1 MIGNE
6 EYVYCKSS
14 FPRKVNQRWR
24 DVRIEKDAERRR
36 VMKKK
41 EAVQRRVIEK
51 ERRKEAKRRKVT
63 KKERK

>member
-1 MIGNE
+1 MI
-6 EYVYCKSS
+6 
-14 FPRKVNQRWR
+14 
-24 DVRIEKDAERRR
+24 
-36 VMKKK
+36 KK